1 MVVTFEYEP
10 MQKVITIHGIVC
22 WIVCCQYRDGIVTYL
37 IEDSRANEYWYPE
50 NWLQSWTQVR
60 EDRLKVEFFKSNEG

>member
-10 MQKVITIHGIVC
+10 KQKVITIHGIVC

-37 IEDSRANEYWYPE
+37 IED
-50 NWLQSWTQVR
+50 
-60 EDRLKVEFFKSNEG
+60 RLKVESFKSNEG